1 MLERI
6 KGILRVQLLPLIAGF
21 IILAAIIGAQGLLI
35 QRQRYD
41 NAAVRQAFEF
51 ERRIVLALSLI
62 QDAESAQR
70 GFLLTNEGAYLLPYT
85 HAVQALPT
93 EIEAIRQLAARDSKR
108 ASQAALLS
116 DAVQDRLVEL
126 AETIE
131 RYKTGDAAGALAL
144 VRSNRGKVLM
154 DRIRVVIADMRQDE
168 NALLQARI
176 ADAERIAGWLRYA
189 SIAAVLAV
197 LGLGAFSVVQSRRR
211 IREIVTAHA
220 ELTAAN
226 KLLSDEIATREEAEA
241 RLRQMQK
248 MEAVGQ
254 LTGGI
259 AHDFNNML
267 AVIVSA
273 MNLIQRKL
281 ARGETDIGK
290 FVDAA
295 VDGANRAANLTARLL
310 AFSRQ
315 QPLTPQTV
323 DANRLVAGMSDL
335 LRRALGES
343 IQIETVLSGGLWKTH
358 VDASQL
364 ENAVLNLAVNA
375 RDAMPEGGKLTIET
389 ANTHLDEGYMVHHP
403 DVAPGHYVLVAVT
416 DTGGGMPPEVV
427 AKAFDPF
434 FTTKAAGKGTGLG
447 LSQVFGFVKQSRG
460 HVAIYSEPGEG
471 TTVKIYLPRQFGDKE
486 EAEATDEKGEPARKP
501 SETILVVEDDERVR
515 AVTVEALRELGY
527 RVIQAG
533 DAAEAL
539 RRLETHPAVS
549 LLFTDIVMPGMNGR
563 KLADEALA
571 AHPVLKT
578 LFTTGFARNAV
589 SHNGVLDHGVNFI
602 AKPFSMEQLA
612 RKIRDVLDG

>member
-6 KGILRVQLLPLIAGF
+6 KGILRVQLLPLMAGF
-21 IILAAIIGAQGLLI
+21 IILAAIIAAQGLLI
-35 QRQRYD
+35 QRQRHD

-51 ERRIVLALSLI
+51 ERRIVQTLSLI

-85 HAVQALPT
+85 RAVQELPA
-93 EIEAIRQLAARDSKR
+93 EIEAIRQLAARDPKR
-108 ASQAALLS
+108 ASQAAMLS
-116 DAVQDRLVEL
+116 DAVHGRLAEL

-131 RYKTGDAAGALAL
+131 RYNASDAAGALAL

-154 DRIRVVIADMRQDE
+154 DEIRVVIAEMRQDE

-176 ADAERIAGWLRYA
+176 ADAGRIADWLRYA
-189 SIAAVLAV
+189 SIAAVFAV
-197 LGLGAFSVVQSRRR
+197 LGLGVFSVVQSRRR

-241 RLRQMQK
+241 RVRQMQK
-248 MEAVGQ
+248 IEAVGQ

-267 AVIVSA
+267 AIIVSA
-273 MNLIQRKL
+273 LNLIQRKL
-281 ARGETDIGK
+281 ARGDTDIGK
-290 FVDAA
+290 FLDAA
-295 VDGANRAANLTARLL
+295 VDGADRAANLTARLL

-315 QPLTPQTV
+315 QPLAPRTI

-343 IQIETVLSGGLWKTH
+343 ILIETVLAGGLWKTH

-364 ENAVLNLAVNA
+364 ENALLNLAVNA
-375 RDAMPEGGKLTIET
+375 RDAMPDGGKLTIET
-389 ANTHLDEGYMVHHP
+389 ANIFLDQLYASHHSEVP
-403 DVAPGHYVLVAVT
+403 AGQYVLVAVT
-416 DTGGGMPPEVV
+416 DTGSGMPPDIV

-434 FTTKAAGKGTGLG
+434 FTTKTAGKGTGLG
-447 LSQVFGFVKQSRG
+447 LSQIFGFVKQSRG
-460 HVAIYSEPGEG
+460 HVAIYSEPGQG
-471 TTVKIYLPRQFGDKE
+471 TTVKIYLPRHFGDNE
-486 EAEATDEKGEPARKP
+486 EAEPKDDKAEPARKP

-515 AVTVEALRELGY
+515 TVTVEALRELGY

-533 DAAEAL
+533 SAAEAL
-539 RRLETHPAVS
+539 RKLETHPAVS
-549 LLFTDIVMPGMNGR
+549 LLFTDIVMPGVSGR
-563 KLADEALA
+563 KLADQALA
-571 AHPVLKT
+571 AHPGLKT

-589 SHNGVLDHGVNFI
+589 SHNGLLDHGVNFI
-602 AKPFSMEQLA
+602 AKPFSIEQLA
-612 RKIRDVLDG
+612 RKIREVLDG